1 MGEIVWLASYPK
13 SGNTWTRAFL
23 TNYLDDDVASDSSE
37 FDINRLDGGPISS
50 NRPLF
55 DQAVGVEASCLLPE
69 EIDNL
74 RAASFRILAGEQA
87 KTHFIK
93 THEAWRRAP
102 SGEALFP
109 ADVSRG
115 VVYIVRNPLDV
126 VISSTHHFVS
136 THEQVVAHLNDED
149 HTLSRYGSALKDQL
163 EQTLRSWS
171 GHVHSWLDEAPLPHY
186 LMRYEDMLI
195 NPVDCFGKM
204 VQFAGL
210 AYDQAKVEAAVQAC
224 SFEVLRR
231 QESSKGF
238 RERPV
243 GASAPFFREGRAGS
257 WRTHLPPNLAERIVE
272 AHAETMHRLGYL
284 DAQGN
289 LLV

>member
-1 MGEIVWLASYPK
+1 MGKIVWLASYPK

-23 TNYLDDDVASDSSE
+23 TNYLAEDDAGGSE

-55 DQAVGVEASCLLPE
+55 DQSVGVEASCLLRE

-74 RAASFRILAGEQA
+74 RAASFRVLANEQA

-93 THEAWRRAP
+93 THEAWRRTAN
-102 SGEALFP
+102 GEALFP

-126 VISSTHHFVS
+126 VISSAHHFVS
-136 THEQVVAHLNDED
+136 TYEEVVGYLNNEN

-163 EQTLRSWS
+163 EQTLHSWS
-171 GHVHSWLDEAPLPHY
+171 GHVRSWLDEAPLSHY
-186 LMRYEDMLI
+186 LMRYEDMLVD
-195 NPVDCFGKM
+195 PVGSFGKM

-210 AYDQAKVEAAVQAC
+210 AYDQAKVGAAVEAC

-238 RERPV
+238 RERPL
-243 GASAPFFREGRAGS
+243 GASAPFFREGRAGG
-257 WRTHLPPNLAERIVE
+257 WRNHLSHSLIDRIVE
-272 AHAETMHRLGYL
+272 THADTMQRLGYL